1 MPKITKEDNIEEKLK
16 YIGLNLEK
24 LPTFFKEYNTLEY
37 RPLKA
42 YEENTYRV
50 YKYIPISKIQIL
62 LTPTNRLN
70 TLKEKYS
77 KASSIYSYL
86 NPEKEEDIIK
96 HTTFLKMLKSVQI
109 EEIKEVEEEQK
120 KLNKEVPFKVKFEEN
135 YWWQIYYSDISD
147 TYFMLVP
154 TEDLEYATFF
164 YLLKKQIEYHKTK
177 KEEMIFVPICYENYA
192 SNYLKTSEISDLEK
206 YLWLFTKEWPNVYE
220 VYDKKKNVN
229 IEIVGETI
237 VYDGIESIYKNKLKT
252 KEEAT
257 KFFKLVKALFILQT
271 ELPHH
276 YNFTVKINRYGALE
290 FGYDGKKIDYDNMF
304 NILNDEYIKAKK
316 QIINLQ
322 QEQVNL
328 GTNLEKLKET
338 SLKLDNEY
346 LIKEKQIATYLECK
360 KTFLGKVRYFLKSKR
375 NKKNLKGIIEDKK
388 EEIKV
393 NIEKNEIPQIQFIT
407 KDYYTIEDIIKI
419 YKDLDEILGKVKNL
433 KLDIDAINVKI
444 QSMELKIK
452 NANLYIE
459 EIDKHEKNIFEFWKF
474 TNKDETL
481 LLNSAPVEQ
490 KLVKKKI
497 EKVYNFK
504 EDLEEIGVLADKNQR
519 KVFSKE
525 DLDAIYLCTTDII
538 NVINNINEDN
548 TLEESLVNLKEEAK
562 NERILFNT
570 EKMDIF
576 GNVSEDKTKITI
588 LGTKKHREAHKDKLK
603 ILDINKTTNMKEYK
617 DKLLGICNTINKCIE
632 NIKDIPVIPIYI
644 VLNKQED
651 LEGIKVFNI
660 NPEDAI
666 KELKDN
672 KEIYLYKI
680 NLKQNTKIIYF
691 SNSVY
696 YDNYNKTLPLGMD
709 VTTKGIIDISKHE
722 LKLINK
728 NEFRINEEENE
739 FKVNTKKI
747 YTKEYEIIEED
758 VF

>member
-135 YWWQIYYSDISD
+135 YLWQIYYSDISD

-346 LIKEKQIATYLECK
+346 KEK
-360 KTFLGKVRYFLKSKR
+360 
-375 NKKNLKGIIEDKK
+375 
-388 EEIKV
+388 
-393 NIEKNEIPQIQFIT
+393 
-407 KDYYTIEDIIKI
+407 
-419 YKDLDEILGKVKNL
+419 IL
-433 KLDIDAINVKI
+433 
-444 QSMELKIK
+444 
-452 NANLYIE
+452 
-459 EIDKHEKNIFEFWKF
+459 
-474 TNKDETL
+474 
-481 LLNSAPVEQ
+481 PV
-490 KLVKKKI
+490 
-497 EKVYNFK
+497 
-504 EDLEEIGVLADKNQR
+504 
-519 KVFSKE
+519 
-525 DLDAIYLCTTDII
+525 
-538 NVINNINEDN
+538 
-548 TLEESLVNLKEEAK
+548 
-562 NERILFNT
+562 
-570 EKMDIF
+570 
-576 GNVSEDKTKITI
+576 
-588 LGTKKHREAHKDKLK
+588 
-603 ILDINKTTNMKEYK
+603 
-617 DKLLGICNTINKCIE
+617 
-632 NIKDIPVIPIYI
+632 
-644 VLNKQED
+644 
-651 LEGIKVFNI
+651 
-660 NPEDAI
+660 
-666 KELKDN
+666 
-672 KEIYLYKI
+672 
-680 NLKQNTKIIYF
+680 
-691 SNSVY
+691 
-696 YDNYNKTLPLGMD
+696 
-709 VTTKGIIDISKHE
+709 
-722 LKLINK
+722 
-728 NEFRINEEENE
+728 
-739 FKVNTKKI
+739 
-747 YTKEYEIIEED
+747 
-758 VF
+758 

>member
-135 YWWQIYYSDISD
+135 YLWQIYYSDISD

-393 NIEKNEIPQIQFIT
+393 NIEKNERQQIQFIT
-407 KDYYTIEDIIKI
+407 KDYYTI
-419 YKDLDEILGKVKNL
+419 
-433 KLDIDAINVKI
+433 
-444 QSMELKIK
+444 
-452 NANLYIE
+452 
-459 EIDKHEKNIFEFWKF
+459 
-474 TNKDETL
+474 
-481 LLNSAPVEQ
+481 
-490 KLVKKKI
+490 
-497 EKVYNFK
+497 
-504 EDLEEIGVLADKNQR
+504 
-519 KVFSKE
+519 
-525 DLDAIYLCTTDII
+525 
-538 NVINNINEDN
+538 
-548 TLEESLVNLKEEAK
+548 
-562 NERILFNT
+562 
-570 EKMDIF
+570 
-576 GNVSEDKTKITI
+576 
-588 LGTKKHREAHKDKLK
+588 
-603 ILDINKTTNMKEYK
+603 
-617 DKLLGICNTINKCIE
+617 
-632 NIKDIPVIPIYI
+632 
-644 VLNKQED
+644 
-651 LEGIKVFNI
+651 
-660 NPEDAI
+660 
-666 KELKDN
+666 
-672 KEIYLYKI
+672 
-680 NLKQNTKIIYF
+680 
-691 SNSVY
+691 
-696 YDNYNKTLPLGMD
+696 
-709 VTTKGIIDISKHE
+709 
-722 LKLINK
+722 
-728 NEFRINEEENE
+728 
-739 FKVNTKKI
+739 
-747 YTKEYEIIEED
+747 
-758 VF
+758 